1 MSTAERGLTS
11 YTALSAA
18 LAPAAREWLEDAA
31 DRVRLVPDDV
41 HVLFPAVG
49 RHCGRGRLTGNVTVD
64 EAARG
69 VLLASL
75 PLRGGAPAGVL
86 DRLYRHGDTAERCA
100 VLKALDLPHI
110 GAGLDTAALPLIED
124 AIRTNDP
131 RLLAAALGGYAAH
144 HLAQPV
150 FRQAVLKCAFT
161 GVPLSGVA
169 GLEERADG
177 ELARM
182 LAAYAEERA
191 VAGREVPQDVAHF
204 LATRAAAP
212 RARRSLTT
220 ERRP

>member
-11 YTALSAA
+11 YTALTAA

-31 DRVRLVPDDV
+31 GRVRLVPDDV
-41 HVLFPAVG
+41 HLLFPAVG
-49 RHCGRGRLTGNVTVD
+49 RHCGRSKLTGTGTMTVD

-75 PLRGGAPAGVL
+75 PLRGEALAGVL
-86 DRLYRHGDTAERCA
+86 DRLYRRGDAAERCA
-100 VLKALDLPHI
+100 VLKALDRLHI
-110 GAGLDTAALPLIED
+110 GADLDTAALPLIED

-131 RLLAAALGGYAAH
+131 RLLAAALGGYAAR
-144 HLAQPV
+144 HLAQPA

-212 RARRSLTT
+212 
-220 ERRP
+220 